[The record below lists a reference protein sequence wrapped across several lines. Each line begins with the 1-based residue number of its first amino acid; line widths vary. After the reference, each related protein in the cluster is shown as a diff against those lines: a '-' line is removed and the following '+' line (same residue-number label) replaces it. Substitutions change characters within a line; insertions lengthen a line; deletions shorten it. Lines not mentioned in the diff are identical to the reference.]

1 MNSASRR
8 SRPHRGRSSS
18 GRTNPGSTPVRTS
31 GVTTREQIPAA
42 DAGDAA
48 ESGWRAGRLAA
59 AGAGVVA
66 VGLALG
72 VAELLSALGRWAGVL
87 GASSSPIV
95 ALGQTFIQFTPE
107 WLKELAIRTF
117 GEHDKDALTAGMLL
131 TVLIVAVGIGLLNRS
146 RPRLA
151 VAGTAVL
158 LMIAAAAV
166 LTRPGADVLDLL
178 PLVIGGVL
186 GIAFLIAIARSGLR
200 PGMPAAAEQSPPI
213 APTDRRRFLRL
224 LAGGAV
230 LAVAAGGLARLIP
243 SAAQVAQSRGRVVL
257 PDPAD
262 AQQLDVDG
270 TALTVAGLTPF
281 VTANS
286 DFYRVDTA
294 YAVPALTTDTW
305 QLRIHGAVDRE
316 ITLGFD
322 DVLAMPSVA
331 RMITLTCVSNEVGGK
346 LAGNARWQGVRLA
359 DLLELA
365 GPHSGADCVLST
377 SVDGFT
383 VTTPLSALT
392 DGRDALLAY
401 AMNGEPLP
409 VEHGFPARMVVP
421 GLYGYVSATKWVVDL
436 EVTRFADVTAYWTQ
450 RGWSPQAPIKTASRI
465 DVPAGFARL
474 TPGTVA
480 VAGMAWAQHR
490 GIRGVQV
497 QIDDGPWRD
506 ATLSGEVS
514 LDTWRQWSFAWP
526 ATDPGIHT
534 IRCRAVDADGTVQT
548 DQVQGVMPDGS
559 TGLDSRQVTVTS

>member
-1 MNSASRR
+1 
-8 SRPHRGRSSS
+8 
-18 GRTNPGSTPVRTS
+18 
-31 GVTTREQIPAA
+31 VTTSERVPTGEPGVASQTPWH
-42 DAGDAA
+42 
-48 ESGWRAGRLAA
+48 EGRLGAA
-59 AGAGVVA
+59 ATGVVA
-66 VGLALG
+66 VALALG
-72 VAELLSALGRWAGVL
+72 IAELLSALGRWVGVL

-131 TVLIVAVGIGLLNRS
+131 TVLIVAIGIGLIHRT
-146 RPRLA
+146 RPRVAFVVTLGLLV
-151 VAGTAVL
+151 VAG
-158 LMIAAAAV
+158 AAV
-166 LTRPGADVLDLL
+166 LTRPGADALDLI
-178 PLVIGGVL
+178 PLAVGGLV
-186 GIAFLIAIARSGLR
+186 GVAFLIAVARSRLR
-200 PGMPAAAEQSPPI
+200 PATPTAADDSAK
-213 APTDRRRFLRL
+213 PTDRRRFLSL
-224 LAGGAV
+224 LAGGALV
-230 LAVAAGGLARLIP
+230 AAAAGGLARLIP
-243 SAAQVAQSRGRVVL
+243 SAAQVAESRLRVTL
-257 PDPAD
+257 PTAAD
-262 AQQLDVDG
+262 QQRLDVDG
-270 TALTVAGLTPF
+270 TVLPVAGLTPF
-281 VTANS
+281 VTANA

-316 ITLGFD
+316 ITLTFD
-322 DVLAMPSVA
+322 DLLAMPAVE

-359 DLLELA
+359 DLLEMA
-365 GPHSGADCVLST
+365 GPQGGSDCVLST
-377 SVDGFT
+377 SADGFT
-383 VTTPLSALT
+383 VTTPLAALT

-409 VEHGFPARMVVP
+409 VEHGFPVRMVVP

-436 EVTRFADVTAYWTQ
+436 EITRFADVTAYWTQ

-497 QIDDGPWRD
+497 QIDDGPWQD
-506 ATLSGEVS
+506 ATLSGE
-514 LDTWRQWSFAWP
+514 LTTDIWRQWSFPWA

-534 IRCRAVDADGTVQT
+534 IRCRAVDADGMVQT

-559 TGLDSRQVTVTS
+559 TGLDSRQVTVTA